1 MSSVDAVVLGADIEG
16 LVAAAALAR
25 AGRAVLLLEQG
36 DVIGGVAAGEE
47 FHPGYRSAG
56 VVHEVGCLRRKH
68 LGFLE
73 LEGHGLAWSDGDAW
87 TRLPAAQGAD
97 AEALARWRE
106 FIARVR
112 PWVNELIDSP
122 PPAAAQPAAAD
133 LLGLAKTSFSLRRL
147 GERDMF
153 ELLRIASLPLA
164 DWMGECF
171 EDEALRVALAAPALL
186 GTVLGPRAP
195 GTAALL
201 CLRACLAGPEPLG
214 GPAALADA
222 LAAACRRLGVG
233 MRTGQRVARLR
244 VEAGSVRGVELEGES
259 IAATRVL
266 SAWSPGR
273 TLLELVEP
281 RHLPTSLEQVARNWR
296 SRGSVAAI
304 RWALSKP
311 PELPERT
318 CTARSLNELEQSADH
333 LKFGTMCEQPWL
345 DVFVPSATQASL
357 APKGHA
363 VVSALVHGMPHRL
376 EQGWNED
383 ARSRLATAALHELE
397 RICPGARETVVATDL
412 LTPIDLERRFGQDG
426 GHLFQGELALDQLW
440 IQRPAPRLSR
450 YATPIEGLYLCG
462 SSSHPGGP
470 FYGGAGALAA
480 RALLSADR

>member
-1 MSSVDAVVLGADIEG
+1 MSSVDVIVLGADIEG

-25 AGRAVLLLEQG
+25 AGRAVLLLEES
-36 DVIGGVAAGEE
+36 DVVGGIAAGEE

-73 LEGHGLAWSDGDAW
+73 LEQHGLAWDDSDAW
-87 TRLPAAQGAD
+87 TRLPVLQGAD
-97 AEALARWRE
+97 VEAFGRWRE
-106 FIARVR
+106 FVDRVR
-112 PWVNELIDSP
+112 PWVNELVDSP
-122 PPAAAQPAAAD
+122 APEAAQPAAVD
-133 LLGLAKTSFSLRRL
+133 LLGLAKTGFSLRRL

-171 EDEALRVALAAPALL
+171 EDQALRVALAAPALL
-186 GTVLGPRAP
+186 GTALGPRAP
-195 GTAALL
+195 GTAGLL
-201 CLRACLAGPEPLG
+201 LLRACLLGPEPRG

-222 LAAACRRLGVG
+222 LAAACRRLGVDL
-233 MRTGQRVARLR
+233 RTGQRVARLR

-259 IAATRVL
+259 IAAPRVL
-266 SAWSPGR
+266 STRSPGR

-281 RHLPTSLEQVARNWR
+281 RHLSTSLEQVARNWR

-311 PELPERT
+311 PELAERG
-318 CTARSLNELEQSADH
+318 CTAKSLNELEQSADH
-333 LKFGTMCEQPWL
+333 LKYGTMCEQPWL
-345 DVFVPSATQASL
+345 DVFVPSAEQASL
-357 APKGHA
+357 APKGHS
-363 VVSALVHGMPHRL
+363 VVTALIHGIPHRL
-376 EQGWNED
+376 EKTWNED
-383 ARSRLATAALHELE
+383 ARSDLTTAALHELE
-397 RICPGARETVVATDL
+397 RVCPGVRETVVAGDL
-412 LTPIDLERRFGQDG
+412 LTPIDLERRFGLDG

-440 IQRPAPRLSR
+440 IQRPAPRLAR

-480 RALLSADR
+480 RAVLATDR